1 MCNQK
6 YNGWRN
12 WETWN
17 CNLWFDNFF
26 SDDAA
31 NMYAMSEDENEAIML
46 LESYIE
52 ETITGLIT
60 QDISDSGLAADIIN
74 QALRA
79 IDFREIAEHYISDV
93 VREEVYS

>member
-17 CNLWFDNFF
+17 CNLWFDDFF
-26 SDDAA
+26 TEDAA
-31 NMYAMSEDENEAIML
+31 NMYAMAEDENEAIML

-52 ETITGLIT
+52 ETVTELVTEGIP
-60 QDISDSGLAADIIN
+60 DSGFAADIISQGL
-74 QALRA
+74 QAV
-79 IDFREIAEHYISDV
+79 DFREIAEHYIDDMVSD
-93 VREEVYS
+93 

>member
-17 CNLWFDNFF
+17 CNLWFDDYFA
-26 SDDAA
+26 DDAA

-46 LESYIE
+46 LGSYIE
-52 ETITGLIT
+52 EVVTESMVV
-60 QDISDSGLAADIIN
+60 DDSGLAADIIN
-74 QALRA
+74 QALQA

-93 VREEVYS
+93 VCEEVYS

>member
-26 SDDAA
+26 VDDAA
-31 NMYAMSEDENEAIML
+31 NLYAMAEDESEAIAL
-46 LESYIE
+46 LEFCIE
-52 ETITGLIT
+52 ETVTELLTEGIP
-60 QDISDSGLAADIIN
+60 DSGLAADIIS

-79 IDFREIAEHYISDV
+79 IDFREIAEHYIEDV